1 MLEEGRT
8 SQTATILLMQAV
20 AESIDL
26 TVEQH
31 RLCLWKPMQ
40 AHVRLPAYVREIHH
54 RLRGRLPDRVV
65 NWLTVDRLE
74 LAASMSAA
82 YLRALRQAR
91 QQLRSFLRECRVR
104 RAVCL
109 PARVVCSAP
118 CGTILDM
125 SKGWNGL
132 RGFFRYGLLVFEM
145 NPFRFYPLKKAVVE
159 CVEERGA

>member
-1 MLEEGRT
+1 MAGVQAAYWSMLEEGRT

-26 TVEQH
+26 TVEQQ
-31 RLCLWKPMQ
+31 RLCLWRPMQ

-54 RLRGRLPDRVV
+54 RLRGRVPDRVV

-91 QQLRSFLRECRVR
+91 QQLRSFLREWQAHVNGIQCI
-104 RAVCL
+104 ASVCTAL
-109 PARVVCSAP
+109 VVQ
-118 CGTILDM
+118 G
-125 SKGWNGL
+125 SK
-132 RGFFRYGLLVFEM
+132 F
-145 NPFRFYPLKKAVVE
+145 
-159 CVEERGA
+159 